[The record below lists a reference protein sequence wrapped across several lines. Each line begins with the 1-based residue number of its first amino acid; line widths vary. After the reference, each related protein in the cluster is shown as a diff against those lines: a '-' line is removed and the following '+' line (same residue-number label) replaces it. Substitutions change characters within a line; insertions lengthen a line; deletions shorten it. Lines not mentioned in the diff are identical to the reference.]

1 MVTGLLESPT
11 YQSMSQNQWPRLSE
25 AKGWTLTHR
34 PAIDAVWLCAS
45 CPCPAVA
52 PGEEKSKE
60 KAKERGKK
68 IEEECNPPAW
78 LRNTGWREESD
89 ISPLLTAPPHPPHLN
104 PSPGPIMHSRN
115 ASDILNQL
123 GRCQKRQTPI
133 KVRVRVK
140 LEVACWVT
148 QGKWCTMTFMR

>member
-1 MVTGLLESPT
+1 
-11 YQSMSQNQWPRLSE
+11 MSCCSSR
-25 AKGWTLTHR
+25 G
-34 PAIDAVWLCAS
+34 
-45 CPCPAVA
+45 
-52 PGEEKSKE
+52 GEIKRR
-60 KAKERGKK
+60 KAKEREERREKK

-89 ISPLLTAPPHPPHLN
+89 ISPLLTAPPHPPHLTPPLG
-104 PSPGPIMHSRN
+104 PSCTLRN

-140 LEVACWVT
+140 LGSCMLGNIREMMHNGLYALQLWE
-148 QGKWCTMTFMR
+148 MEISYL